1 MRVKV
6 RDIIVKEMKK
16 KHTPERMRKYRIRE
30 KEERER
36 EREREK
42 RDKREKVMKE
52 MREK

>member
-6 RDIIVKEMKK
+6 RNIIVREMKK
-16 KHTPERMRKYRIRE
+16 KHTPERKRKYRIRE

-42 RDKREKVMKE
+42 EIREKK
-52 MREK
+52 